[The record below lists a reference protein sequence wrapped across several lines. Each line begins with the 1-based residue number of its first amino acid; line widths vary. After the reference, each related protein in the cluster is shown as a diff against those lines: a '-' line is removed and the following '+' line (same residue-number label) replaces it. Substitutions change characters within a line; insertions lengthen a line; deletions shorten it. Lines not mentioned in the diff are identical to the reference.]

1 MSKTLKRRPDKSVTK
16 TPDSEQ
22 KFVKKRKPLVLSSD
36 SSLEDAR
43 APNSVPPPPEPA
55 RNDGDAVDAPVDE
68 SDEQLLNDDENPAP
82 PADNAVAD
90 DLENEIDD
98 LEVENDGND
107 DDNMEGVADDDQDDG
122 MEVDNDMEH
131 LPFHNSDL

>member
-1 MSKTLKRRPDKSVTK
+1 MSKTLKRRPDKSATK

-55 RNDGDAVDAPVDE
+55 RNDGDVTDVPVDE
-68 SDEQLLNDDENPAP
+68 SDDQFLNGDANPAP
-82 PADNAVAD
+82 SANNAVAD

-98 LEVENDGND
+98 LEAENDVDD

-122 MEVDNDMEH
+122 MEVDNDLEH